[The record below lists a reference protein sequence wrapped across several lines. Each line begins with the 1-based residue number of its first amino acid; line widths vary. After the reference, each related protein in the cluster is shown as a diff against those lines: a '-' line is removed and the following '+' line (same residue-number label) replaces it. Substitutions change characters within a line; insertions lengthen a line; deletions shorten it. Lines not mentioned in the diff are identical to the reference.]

1 MTNTIVYSILICLIV
16 LNFRIDDL
24 GKYLI
29 KILIFIPNIIID
41 VDRLYA
47 FMMTLLILAISAFGI
62 IKFRRLRGLGIL
74 VLVSEFGLFSRID
87 DSKINIL
94 AAVIFFMCSFAA
106 VFLVIPNNRLSHF
119 IETLDNKMVL
129 RGLMWS

>member
-1 MTNTIVYSILICLIV
+1 MKCYN
-16 LNFRIDDL
+16 IDDL

-47 FMMTLLILAISAFGI
+47 FMMTPLILAISAFGI

-94 AAVIFFMCSFAA
+94 ASLQKVQLTICHLEKFSMELSAKFFQILISDF
-106 VFLVIPNNRLSHF
+106 H
-119 IETLDNKMVL
+119 
-129 RGLMWS
+129 